1 MYNIYVMGELERQ
14 SKIKT
19 RRKNIQ
25 KIILGTIAT
34 AGLMSAVV
42 LAPNVIGTMAKLGI
56 IPTKRQKEIIKRSR
70 QRLIE
75 RGLLEYKEGF
85 LKLTEKGETELRL
98 SEINNFQLNR
108 SRKWD
113 KKWRILIFDI
123 KEPRKTLRDKIRN
136 TLIAVGFVR
145 LQDSVWI
152 YPYDCEDLITLLKA
166 DFKIGKDLLYM
177 IVDELEYDSPLREKF
192 GLPKRD

>member
-1 MYNIYVMGELERQ
+1 MGKLEQQ
-14 SKIKT
+14 SKIRT

-25 KIILGTIAT
+25 NIILGTVAVD
-34 AGLMSAVV
+34 GLLSVAVV
-42 LAPNVIGTMAKLGI
+42 APNVIGAMAKLGI

-85 LKLTEKGETELRL
+85 LKLTTKGEVELRGA
-98 SEINNFQLNR
+98 EIRGFRLEKPT
-108 SRKWD
+108 KWD
-113 KKWRILIFDI
+113 KKWRVLIFDI
-123 KEPRKTLRDKIRN
+123 KEKRKILRDKVRR
-136 TLIAVGFVR
+136 TLVSVGFVR

-177 IVDELEYDSPLREKF
+177 IVDELEYDLPLRQRF
-192 GLPKRD
+192 NLPKRSLI